1 MATVSKAIA
10 DEVVAGKYPEDGWAR
25 IIKYTNMEGG
35 DAYGL
40 EQEYD
45 LGKYHESEYVRNPTV
60 YWEAKNEQ

>member
-10 DEVVAGKYPEDGWAR
+10 DEVIAGKYPEDEWAR
-25 IIKYTNMEGG
+25 IINYTNMEGG